1 MRLLYSIQKF
11 VGDYGYKEQKG
22 LLSFVLTIFASHIT
36 GYNHS
41 KYWKR
46 REKVVN
52 PNYRTFF
59 LKSYYLYYIKR
70 TDAKHLS
77 TFGTSWNQG
86 AAFSA
91 PPILP
96 HGMNGI
102 IVGYDAKIGTNVTFY
117 QQVTIAKGGVVIGNN
132 VILGA
137 GCKILNGAHIGDN
150 AKIGANCVVVEDVP
164 AGATCVLNKPRIIIK
179 ENEQV

>member
-1 MRLLYSIQKF
+1 MRVYTQSHEIIRFVYNILYIMT
-11 VGDYGYKEQKG
+11 Y
-22 LLSFVLTIFASHIT
+22 
-36 GYNHS
+36 
-41 KYWKR
+41 
-46 REKVVN
+46 
-52 PNYRTFF
+52 
-59 LKSYYLYYIKR
+59 LKYYIKR

-86 AAFSA
+86 AVFSA

-164 AGATCVLNKPRIIIK
+164 TGATCVLNKPRIIIK
-179 ENEQV
+179 ENE